1 MAKEKPI
8 DIHDYE
14 KQLKSVLARIENNKD
29 ISPKNKKTILE
40 FYKSISADSLSK
52 ARVVYYLN
60 RLSMIVTWLDKDFE
74 KATKSDI
81 EDVMIKI
88 NRMEYTEWTKKDYRV
103 TLKKFYKWL
112 RGCTEKGVYPP
123 EVSWINTN
131 ISIDKQDL
139 PNNLPNEDDVKKM
152 LEAAEHPRDKALI
165 ASLYESGCRVGEIAS
180 LRIRD
185 INFDEYGAFMVVNGK
200 TGSRR
205 IRLVFSS
212 PILASWINVHPE
224 KNNPGAPLWVV
235 LGTTKNIK
243 KKDNGKKYVYNW
255 SYELKY
261 RAITSMMQRVGDKAG
276 IKKKINPHAWRHA
289 RATFLANKLTEQQ
302 LKHLFG
308 WQQSSKM
315 AATYVHLSGRDVDDA
330 LLAIYGK
337 KKLDE
342 QDQKSELAPVDCP
355 RCKEVN
361 EYSNIFCKRCGWVL
375 DNDAAMK
382 LEEKR
387 KEADQIINSLTH
399 DPDSLKLL
407 ATALAKLGLVDKL
420 KKI

>member
-1 MAKEKPI
+1 
-8 DIHDYE
+8 
-14 KQLKSVLARIENNKD
+14 
-29 ISPKNKKTILE
+29 
-40 FYKSISADSLSK
+40 
-52 ARVVYYLN
+52 
-60 RLSMIVTWLDKDFE
+60 
-74 KATKSDI
+74 
-81 EDVMIKI
+81 
-88 NRMEYTEWTKKDYRV
+88 
-103 TLKKFYKWL
+103 
-112 RGCTEKGVYPP
+112 
-123 EVSWINTN
+123 
-131 ISIDKQDL
+131 
-139 PNNLPNEDDVKKM
+139 
-152 LEAAEHPRDKALI
+152 
-165 ASLYESGCRVGEIAS
+165 
-180 LRIRD
+180 
-185 INFDEYGAFMVVNGK
+185 MVVNGK

-261 RAITSMMQRVGDKAG
+261 RAITSMMQRVGDKAC

-399 DPDSLKLL
+399 DPDSLKLF

>member
-1 MAKEKPI
+1 MTKERSI

-14 KQLKSVLARIENNKD
+14 KQLKSVLARIKHNEN
-29 ISPKNKKTILE
+29 ISATNKKTILE
-40 FYKSISADSLSK
+40 FYKSISADNLSK
-52 ARVVYYLN
+52 ARVIYYLN
-60 RLSMIVTWLDKDFE
+60 RLSMIATWLKIDFE
-74 KATKSDI
+74 KATKSTI
-81 EDVMIKI
+81 EEVMIKI
-88 NRMEYTEWTKKDYRV
+88 NRMDYTEWTKKDYRV
-103 TLKKFYKWL
+103 TLKKFYRWL
-112 RGCTEKGVYPP
+112 RKCTDKGVYPQ

-131 ISIDKQDL
+131 VKTDKQDL
-139 PNNLPNEDDVKKM
+139 PNNLPNEDDLKKM
-152 LEAAEHPRDKALI
+152 IEVAEHPRDKALI
-165 ASLYESGCRVGEIAS
+165 SSLYESGCRVGEIAS
-180 LRIRD
+180 LKIGD
-185 INFDEYGAFMVVNGK
+185 INFDEYGAFMVVKGK

-224 KNNPGAPLWVV
+224 KNNSHAPLWVV
-235 LGTTKNIK
+235 VGTTKNIQK
-243 KKDNGKKYVYNW
+243 NNSGKKYHNNW

-261 RAITSMMQRVGDKAG
+261 GAIASMIKRIAEKAG
-276 IKKKINPHAWRHA
+276 IKKKVNPHAWRHA

-330 LLAIYGK
+330 LLAVYGM
-337 KKLDE
+337 KKLD
-342 QDQKSELAPVDCP
+342 DKGQKSELAPVDCP

-375 DNDAAMK
+375 DKNAAIK
-382 LEEKR
+382 LEEKK
-387 KEADQIINSLTH
+387 KEADEILDSLTK
-399 DPDSLKLL
+399 DPDSLKLI
-407 ATALAKLGLVDKL
+407 AAALSKLGLVDKL